1 MIRKLV
7 TVAFAGFWGT
17 IAFAQQ
23 GYWQQKVKYVMDV
36 DMNVQ
41 SNQFTGKQKL
51 EYWNN
56 SPDTLTK
63 IFYHLYWNA
72 FQPGSMMDNRSRR
85 QGEISINGKPDWDP
99 RVRGRIDSLKPDEI
113 GFQKVKSLKLN
124 GVPQKFEE
132 LETILMVP
140 LTRAILP
147 GQKVVLDMEFEAQ
160 VPLQIRRSG
169 RDNPTTKVRYSMSQ
183 WYPRICAYD
192 KAGWH
197 PTPYV
202 GREFYGPFGEFEVN
216 ISIDRNY
223 ILGGTGYLKNAN
235 QIGFGYETAGVK
247 PVIPATEKLTWK
259 FTASNV
265 HDFMWAADPE
275 FIHKTRVIKDGI
287 TLHLLYKTAGKK
299 VEDWENILVQAEK
312 AYPFMEKQF
321 GAYPYKQYS
330 FITGGDGGMEYP
342 MATLLASPGAWLHE
356 WFHSWYQGVLAT
368 NESLYPWMDE
378 GFTSYGENIVSVWL
392 KNGNR
397 DTANLADYNSYYKLA
412 RSNFE
417 EPLAT
422 HADHFNTNAGY
433 SIASYSKGAVFLE
446 QLGYIVGA
454 SRRDK
459 ILLDYYNTWKFKHPN
474 VDDFIRIAEKISDMK
489 LDWYKE
495 FWVNST
501 KTIDYAIDNVWEDNG
516 KIKIRLRNKGL
527 IPMPVDLVVT
537 REDGK
542 QELYYIPMDLM
553 YGMKPEE
560 NAMPRKVCPVWRWTS
575 ETYVIATDLKKEDIA
590 TIEIDPSQRMADV
603 NRQNNK
609 QNF

>member
-1 MIRKLV
+1 MIRKI
-7 TVAFAGFWGT
+7 TMVALAGFWGS

-23 GYWQQKVKYVMDV
+23 GYWQQKVKYIMDV

-85 QGEISINGKPDWDP
+85 QGEISINGKPDWDA
-99 RVRGRIDSLKPDEI
+99 RVRGRIDSLTPAEI
-113 GFQKVKSLKLN
+113 GYQKVKSLKLN

-140 LTRAILP
+140 LTKAILP
-147 GQKVVLDMEFEAQ
+147 GQKVMLDMEFEAQ

-202 GREFYGPFGEFEVN
+202 GREFYGPFGEYEVN
-216 ISIDRNY
+216 ISIDKNY

-235 QIGFGYETAGVK
+235 QIGYGYEAAGVK
-247 PVIPATEKLTWK
+247 PVLTATDKLTWK

-275 FIHKTRVIKDGI
+275 FIHKSRQIKDGI
-287 TLHLLYKTAGKK
+287 TLHLLYKTAGRTA
-299 VEDWENILVQAEK
+299 EEWENILTQAEK
-312 AYPFMEKQF
+312 AYPFIEKQF

-342 MATLLASPGAWLHE
+342 MATLLAGPGAWLHE

-378 GFTSYGENIVSVWL
+378 GFTSYAENIVSVWL

-397 DTANLADYNSYYKLA
+397 DTANLVDYKSYYRLA

-422 HADHFNTNAGY
+422 HADHFNTNIGY

-446 QLGYIVGA
+446 QLGYIVGGET
-454 SRRDK
+454 RDK
-459 ILLDYYNTWKFKHPN
+459 ILLDYYNTWKFKHPDVN
-474 VDDFIRIAEKISDMK
+474 DFIRIAERKSDMK

-495 FWVNST
+495 FWVNSI
-501 KTIDYAIDNVWEDNG
+501 KTIDYAIDKVWEENG
-516 KIKIRLRNKGL
+516 KTNIQLSNRGL
-527 IPMPVDLVVT
+527 IPMPVDLVIN

-542 QELYYIPMDLM
+542 QELHYIPMDLM
-553 YGMKPEE
+553 YGEKKAE
-560 NAMPRKVCPVWRWTS
+560 NTMTRIVHPVWRWTNG
-575 ETYVIATDLKKEDIA
+575 TYIISTDLKKEDIA
-590 TIEIDPSQRMADV
+590 TVEIDPSQRMADI